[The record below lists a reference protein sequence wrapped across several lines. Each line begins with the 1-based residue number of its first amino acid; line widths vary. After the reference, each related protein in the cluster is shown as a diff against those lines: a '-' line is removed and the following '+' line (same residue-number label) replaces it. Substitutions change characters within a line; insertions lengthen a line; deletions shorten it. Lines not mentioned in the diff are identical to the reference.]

1 VGEEALAAIAGLRL
15 AAATEITAY
24 TALRINREDM
34 QIIESQ
40 LARLGEITRKS
51 LAFYRLEAEPREFD
65 LVAIAEAQIAGTN
78 LRSLTVTKQFPHAV
92 SIHGREGAKY
102 SKCCRISSLT
112 RWTLCPNRMPSFRLR
127 IRIVGKRVQDGHCG

>member
-65 LVAIAEAQIAGTN
+65 LVA
-78 LRSLTVTKQFPHAV
+78 
-92 SIHGREGAKY
+92 
-102 SKCCRISSLT
+102 
-112 RWTLCPNRMPSFRLR
+112 
-127 IRIVGKRVQDGHCG
+127 